1 MKILVTGS
9 NGFLGSNLVKRLKK
23 EGYEVVEWDI
33 STGIDVCDPNLV
45 ENFGAIFHLAC
56 PVNPAD
62 YKSVALDTIH
72 ASVIGTE
79 NMLKLALWN
88 KAKFLY
94 VSSSEVYG
102 DVYTK
107 PFSED
112 DLVTLNPK
120 GERTFY
126 DSSKLMGEVLTQIYH
141 RYYDLDVRIIR
152 PFNIY
157 GPGMKANDTRVIPS
171 FIRRIKTGQ
180 PIQIMGKGEAT
191 RTFCYVDDF
200 IEGMM
205 RAMFHDNTNGEV
217 FNLGTEELVTINE
230 LAKLLE
236 AKVEYV
242 PARAA
247 EQQNRKPDIS
257 KAKRILDW
265 EPKTSLKEGLE
276 LMWKSYP

>member
-1 MKILVTGS
+1 
-9 NGFLGSNLVKRLKK
+9 
-23 EGYEVVEWDI
+23 
-33 STGIDVCDPNLV
+33 
-45 ENFGAIFHLAC
+45 
-56 PVNPAD
+56 
-62 YKSVALDTIH
+62 
-72 ASVIGTE
+72 
-79 NMLKLALWN
+79 
-88 KAKFLY
+88 
-94 VSSSEVYG
+94 
-102 DVYTK
+102 
-107 PFSED
+107 
-112 DLVTLNPK
+112 
-120 GERTFY
+120 
-126 DSSKLMGEVLTQIYH
+126 
-141 RYYDLDVRIIR
+141 
-152 PFNIY
+152 
-157 GPGMKANDTRVIPS
+157 MKANDTRVIPS